1 MMPAASSST
10 QITGGQTSGGSF
22 IWFLISPT
30 RWQTSCRIIGSSSQP
45 VLTSSGKNYV
55 WDVQGISTDP
65 GVRVQLYEWNQGVN
79 QLFLVENVPA
89 VQNTCKIN
97 RAEGGLALENW
108 NFQWNFDNATIPQN
122 VATDQTNAIQTN
134 PNGFGLNQVWIL
146 DEDNGSGEFRI
157 RSLTNNLVW
166 AIARDKIGQNAN
178 LFLDRD
184 DGSNRHRWIFN
195 DLGGGRFRI
204 SCTANTGFALDMPD
218 GLNDIG
224 LDVQQFSPA
233 HGGPNQ
239 QWSVE
244 SFGY

>member
-1 MMPAASSST
+1 MA
-10 QITGGQTSGGSF
+10 
-22 IWFLISPT
+22 
-30 RWQTSCRIIGSSSQP
+30 
-45 VLTSSGKNYV
+45 

-79 QLFLVENVPA
+79 QLFSVGNVPT

-108 NFQWNFDNATIPQN
+108 TFQWNFDNAAIPQN
-122 VATDQTNAIQTN
+122 VATDQINAIQTN
-134 PNGFGLNQVWIL
+134 PNGLGLNQVWIL
-146 DEDNGSGEFRI
+146 EDGSGEFQI

-166 AIARDKIGQNAN
+166 AIARDKIGQKAN
-178 LFLDRD
+178 LFLDYD
-184 DGSNRHRWIFN
+184 DSSNPHRWIFN

-204 SCTANTGFALDMPD
+204 SCTANTGFVLDMPD

-239 QWSVE
+239 QWWVE